1 MRFDKFTVKAQEAI
15 TEAQSFASKRNN
27 QQIEPIH
34 LLKALL
40 KQDAGIVPEILKA
53 LGIPT
58 QSLVNECES
67 SIKKLPQVTGAGEAY
82 ISPSL
87 KQVLVKSFEEADQL
101 KDDYVS
107 TEHLFLAMLDIPDN
121 EVSQLFQTR
130 NIERNK
136 VLEAMTK
143 VRGSQRITDPNPEEK
158 YQALAKYARDLTE
171 AARRQKLDP
180 VIGRDE
186 EIRRVVQVLSRRT
199 KNNPVLI
206 GDPGVGKTA
215 IVEGLALRIIRGDIP
230 ESLKNKRLVSL
241 DLGALIAGAKYR
253 GEFEDRLKAVLKEIS
268 AAGNIILFI
277 DELHNL
283 VGAGRTEGAMDA
295 SNLLKPAL
303 ARGELHCVGA
313 TTQDEYRKYI
323 EKDSALER
331 RFQPIQV
338 KEPTV
343 EDTISI
349 LRGLKDKYEIHHGV
363 RITDDAIVA
372 AAKLSDRYITERFLP
387 DKAIDLIDE
396 AAAKLRMEI
405 DTRPTEIDQLE
416 RKITQL
422 EVQKQALKKE
432 ERSPST
438 KEKVDSIESNL
449 KELRTT
455 AGELT
460 KNWTQ
465 EKEGIQD
472 VKTIKEDLEKARAE
486 AEQSERRGDLER
498 AAELRYGRIPELEK
512 ELASKNKVIPTRKRK
527 NSMLREEVDA
537 EDIASVVSKWT
548 GIPVDRMLEGEKE
561 KLLHMEE
568 RLHYRVIGQDK
579 AITVIS
585 NAIRRARAGL
595 QDQNRPIGSFIF
607 LGPTGVGKTE
617 TAKALAQFLFDDE
630 HSMVRIDMSEYMEKH
645 SVARLIG
652 APPGYVGFEEGGQLT
667 EIVRRH
673 PYSVILFDEIE
684 KAHPEVF
691 NILLQILDDGRCT
704 DGQGRT
710 VNFQNSVIIMT
721 SNLGS
726 DRIHDL
732 KGRDSKEIEKIVMG
746 ELKSHFKPEFINRID
761 EFVVFSS
768 LTEKELEKIV
778 DLQIVLLEQRLKEQ
792 DVTLEL
798 TKRAKE
804 CLAKQ
809 GYDPVY
815 GARPLKRLIQREIQ
829 DPLAIKLLDGE
840 LRAGQIIE
848 VDADDKGHLSFNA
861 KNSKTSI
868 RAA

>member
-1 MRFDKFTVKAQEAI
+1 MRFDKFTVKAQESLA
-15 TEAQSFASKRNN
+15 EAQSFASKRNN
-27 QQIEPIH
+27 QQIEPSH
-34 LLKALL
+34 LLFALL
-40 KQDAGIVPEILKA
+40 KQDGGIVPEIFKS
-53 LGIPT
+53 LGFAT
-58 QSLVNECES
+58 QIFINECENLV
-67 SIKKLPQVTGAGEAY
+67 KKLPQVIGAGEAY

-101 KDDYVS
+101 KDEYVS
-107 TEHLFLAMLDIPDN
+107 TEHLLLALLDIAD
-121 EVSQLFQTR
+121 EDVSKIFKSKNIDR
-130 NIERNK
+130 NSL
-136 VLEAMTK
+136 LEALTK
-143 VRGSQRITDPNPEEK
+143 IRGAQRITDPNPEEK
-158 YQALAKYARDLTE
+158 YQALSKYARDLTQD
-171 AARRQKLDP
+171 ARRQKLDP

-215 IVEGLALRIIRGDIP
+215 IVEGLAIRIIKGDVP
-230 ESLKNKRLVSL
+230 ESLKNKRLISL

-268 AAGNIILFI
+268 CAGNVILFI

-313 TTQDEYRKYI
+313 TTENEYRKYI

-331 RFQPIQV
+331 RFQPIHV
-338 KEPTV
+338 SEPSV

-363 RITDDAIVA
+363 RITDDAIIS

-405 DTRPTEIDQLE
+405 DSRPTEIDQLE

-432 ERSPST
+432 EKSSPT
-438 KEKVDSIESNL
+438 KERIEAIDSQL
-449 KELRTT
+449 KELRKK

-460 KNWTQ
+460 QRWEE
-465 EKEGIQD
+465 EKAGIQD
-472 VKTIKEDLEKARAE
+472 VKALKEELEKARVE

-498 AAELRYGRIPELEK
+498 AAELRYGKIPELEK
-512 ELASKNKVIPTRKRK
+512 DLGTKNKKLQLKQRSQSI
-527 NSMLREEVDA
+527 LREEVDA
-537 EDIASVVSKWT
+537 DDIAHVVSKWT
-548 GIPVDRMLEGEKE
+548 GIPVNKMLEGEQE
-561 KLLHMEE
+561 KLINMEK
-568 RLHYRVIGQDK
+568 RLHQRVIGQEK

-585 NAIRRARAGL
+585 NAIRRSRAGL
-595 QDQNRPIGSFIF
+595 QDQNRPIGSFMF

-630 HSMVRIDMSEYMEKH
+630 HAMVRMDMSEYMEKH

-652 APPGYVGFEEGGQLT
+652 APPGYVGYEEGGQLT
-667 EIVRRH
+667 EAVRRH
-673 PYSVILFDEIE
+673 PYAVILFDEIE
-684 KAHPEVF
+684 KAHSEVF

-704 DGQGRT
+704 DGQGRK

-726 DRIHDL
+726 HRIESL
-732 KGRDSKEIEKIVMG
+732 KGESSKEIETIVME
-746 ELKSHFKPEFINRID
+746 ELKVHFKPEFLNRVD
-761 EFVVFSS
+761 EFVIFTP
-768 LTEKELEKIV
+768 LTVKELEKIV
-778 DLQIVLLEQRLKEQ
+778 DLQVSLLEQRLKEQ
-792 DVTLEL
+792 EITLEL
-798 TKRAKE
+798 TSKAKE
-804 CLAKQ
+804 FLSKN
-809 GYDPVY
+809 GYDINY
-815 GARPLKRLIQREIQ
+815 GARPLKRLIQKEIQ
-829 DPLAIKLLDGE
+829 DPLALKLLDGE
-840 LRAGQIIE
+840 VHPGQIVE
-848 VDADDKGHLSFNA
+848 VDVSTMGGLSFNTRSIKA
-861 KNSKTSI
+861 K
-868 RAA
+868 AA